1 MKIRTCFTMDIL
13 SYELNFLTRC
23 RMKYIDVMYYCY
35 SICVK
40 QIWGGCNVGWFVFNV
55 ILYFFVEW
63 LDLYC
68 QLEEEE
74 DIY

>member
-1 MKIRTCFTMDIL
+1 MDIL
-13 SYELNFLTRC
+13 SYEFKCLTGC
-23 RMKYIDVMYYCY
+23 RMKYIVVMCCYY

-40 QIWGGCNVGWFVFNV
+40 QIWGGCNVRWFVFNV
-55 ILYFFVEW
+55 VIYFFVEW

-68 QLEEEE
+68 QVEEE